1 MRRVERA
8 GAAFALLSTA
18 WFGAACH
25 PAAAAPVEHVVVID
39 KMTFAPAPTNVRV
52 GDVIVWVNKDIFK
65 HTATDRR
72 GRFDVDLPA
81 GTTRR
86 MAVRWTGVIDYFC
99 RYHPGMTGRMMVAKG
114 AR

>member
-1 MRRVERA
+1 MEHA
-8 GAAFALLSTA
+8 GAVLGLLSA
-18 WFGAACH
+18 ACLGAACH

-86 MAVRWTGVIDYFC
+86 MAVRWTGAIDYFC
-99 RYHPGMTGRMMVAKG
+99 RYHPGMTGRMTVAKG
-114 AR
+114 AG

>member
-1 MRRVERA
+1 VERA
-8 GAAFALLSTA
+8 GAVIGLLSTA
-18 WFGAACH
+18 YLSAACH
-25 PAAAAPVEHVVVID
+25 PAAAAAVEHVVVLD
-39 KMTFAPAPTNVRV
+39 KMVFTPAPTNVRG

-81 GTTRR
+81 GATKR
-86 MAVRWTGVIDYFC
+86 MSVRWTGAIDYFC
-99 RYHPGMTGRMMVAKG
+99 RYHPGMTGRVTVANG